1 MAVTIVN
8 PARFNDD
15 GLGTRRFIRAAFFD
29 EGYGSSTSFFAYR
42 QGGGIVPATSAF
54 DVIGAGTAGDPLRM
68 SQFSGFTV
76 PSPVVISIANDTITA
91 DAVYESDFDFNST
104 TYGIYSNGLIAAFAT
119 STNGGANDGL
129 TNGTNWVTPTS
140 SASLYEVRATK
151 VSGDAFQPTGSD
163 LGVWLPCTSN
173 REWQLLL
180 SGIGRFDCVLTIE
193 IRDAATQTIQ
203 DTATITMMTKNQN

>member
-1 MAVTIVN
+1 MTLQTTGPMSFGDINVELGLSRTAQLSIGGAA
-8 PARFNDD
+8 ARALA
-15 GLGTRRFIRAAFFD
+15 GVASGAIRTAADF
-29 EGYGSSTSFFAYR
+29 YGKSS
-42 QGGGIVPATSAF
+42 
-54 DVIGAGTAGDPLRM
+54 
-68 SQFSGFTV
+68 
-76 PSPVVISIANDTITA
+76 VVISIANDTITA

-151 VSGDAFQPTGSD
+151 VSGDAFQPTGSA

-173 REWQLLL
+173 REWQLML
-180 SGIGRFDCVLTIE
+180 SGAGRFDCVLTIE
-193 IRDAATQTIQ
+193 IRDAATQTVR
-203 DTATITMMTKNQN
+203 DTATITMMAKNQN